1 MHSHIDCIN
10 CCYSASMVSEWMGGV
25 PLKWAVMF
33 RMVSSLLNV
42 CLTYTHP
49 GNFHHPPH
57 LSCRWQTGF
66 GELGGELLISSKA
79 AFVERKMV
87 NTWIFGQ
94 WVLMQMQVLFLLSF
108 TADAGNLKYKYKM
121 LETLCKLSS
130 ICVKGNNVNFS
141 VWRPFVRVGLV
152 CKQVNFKWQW
162 GWRRFC
168 FIRLRLRNGLQQ

>member
-1 MHSHIDCIN
+1 
-10 CCYSASMVSEWMGGV
+10 MGGV

-33 RMVSSLLNV
+33 RMVSSLLND

-94 WVLMQMQVLFLLSF
+94 SSD
-108 TADAGNLKYKYKM
+108 ADAG
-121 LETLCKLSS
+121 
-130 ICVKGNNVNFS
+130 
-141 VWRPFVRVGLV
+141 FV
-152 CKQVNFKWQW
+152 FT
-162 GWRRFC
+162 
-168 FIRLRLRNGLQQ
+168 FIYCRCWKSEI